1 MNKKEKTLRTTLI
14 ILFIMF
20 MTIYISQAAG
30 YYDYKLHK
38 RTVLTEEQIKKFE
51 EDVKNN
57 KKIDIEEYASYG
69 IVDYNNNFSNAG
81 KSFSNT
87 TSKYF
92 RKGIEGLIN
101 IIKTLFT

>member
-1 MNKKEKTLRTTLI
+1 MNKKEKTLQTTLI

-20 MTIYISQAAG
+20 ITIYISQAAG

-38 RTVLTEEQIKKFE
+38 RTALTEEQIQKFE
-51 EDVKNN
+51 SDIKNN

-69 IVDYNNNFSNAG
+69 IIDYSNNFSNL
-81 KSFSNT
+81 SNNFSNT
-87 TSKYF
+87 TSKCF
-92 RKGIEGLIN
+92 RKGIEGVIN